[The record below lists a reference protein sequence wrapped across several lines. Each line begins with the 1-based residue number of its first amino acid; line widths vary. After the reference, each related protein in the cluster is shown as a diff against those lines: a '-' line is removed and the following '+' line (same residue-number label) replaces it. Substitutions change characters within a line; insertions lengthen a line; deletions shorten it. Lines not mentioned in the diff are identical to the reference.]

1 MKEKSTKQSKKDKPT
16 VQIKDLKPTKDAKG
30 QVSRQIVGWNRL
42 QNREVPGGI
51 EYNLRA
57 TQRR

>member
-1 MKEKSTKQSKKDKPT
+1 MAQKKVRK
-16 VQIKDLKPTKDAKG
+16 VKIRDLKPTKDAKG

-51 EYNLRA
+51 E
-57 TQRR
+57 